1 MPDAISVGEESNV
14 MFSINNT
21 GKVMLYNVNAVFR
34 QTLSRRMRL
43 MLEISNPE
51 KAETWIR

>member
-21 GKVMLYNVNAVFR
+21 GKVMLYNVNAVFEADSI
-34 QTLSRRMRL
+34 QKN
-43 MLEISNPE
+43 E
-51 KAETWIR
+51 AYV